1 MKQREKLAKIM
12 LAGFVMATGVSLFS
26 NMTAHAGDLSRT
38 VQIQDIDSRVSS
50 AGYRLDKVSAM
61 TAAIA
66 KLEALGYSHVAPSEF
81 SVSVSQ
87 YEDEAGLALGVFYYP
102 SRDFMLSASV
112 STFCNETMGGVG
124 ATWKLKRKSTENP
137 ESMENAKDA

>member
-26 NMTAHAGDLSRT
+26 NTTAHAG
-38 VQIQDIDSRVSS
+38 
-50 AGYRLDKVSAM
+50 
-61 TAAIA
+61 
-66 KLEALGYSHVAPSEF
+66 
-81 SVSVSQ
+81 
-87 YEDEAGLALGVFYYP
+87 
-102 SRDFMLSASV
+102 DFMLSASV